1 MTKKPIK
8 LPPGLPGE
16 SDVIKND
23 APGVLFVK
31 ERTRGMTVAEARMQ
45 VRAKEAQLLEDAVA
59 LAHMVDGATTTD
71 TPVEQAHEN
80 AGRTLA
86 EAVQA
91 AVVGGAGMTKI
102 TFSDTEGPKVEHVP
116 NCAVNTPDPHVPW
129 PDPRP
134 EPASDAHG
142 MDFGDAI
149 RCMKRGQRV
158 ARASRVGQRIGLHS
172 LDFGL
177 GRFPYFVEMDGE
189 NPIALTI
196 WHPQQLDMLANDWR
210 VVG

>member
-23 APGVLFVK
+23 APEVLFVK
-31 ERTRGMTVAEARMQ
+31 EDARRQ
-45 VRAKEAQLLEDAVA
+45 VTGRPANRLYVDDLA
-59 LAHMVDGATTTD
+59 LS
-71 TPVEQAHEN
+71 PVEQAHEN
-80 AGRTLA
+80 AGRILA

-91 AVVGGAGMTKI
+91 AVVGGVGMTKI
-102 TFSDTEGPKVEHVP
+102 TFSDTEGPKIKHVP
-116 NCAVNTPDPHVPW
+116 NWAVNTPDPHV
-129 PDPRP
+129 PRP

-189 NPIALTI
+189 NPTALTI